1 MSESKSEM
9 QGEQIARD
17 WQISNPHPVCSPSYS
32 RGNEHFPFNVFHLYN
47 EFINSIL
54 PHFELNVSVIPST
67 ACQFLIRAVD
77 TDCDTPFL
85 YQMLIRSFLLACQ
98 KEMIYLMAH
107 PSLTKSS
114 LLHNELVNAAEM
126 IKKRGLP
133 KEMVNFCDM
142 MLADVL
148 DLYHTTFSDVIDN
161 NFWAKTKTVDEL
173 INQFLKKEIERLR
186 LLTPYTFEMIGA
198 VIMRKSIDSA
208 PASSVA
214 TLKKWGTEN
223 NVPYD

>member
-1 MSESKSEM
+1 
-9 QGEQIARD
+9 
-17 WQISNPHPVCSPSYS
+17 
-32 RGNEHFPFNVFHLYN
+32 
-47 EFINSIL
+47 
-54 PHFELNVSVIPST
+54 
-67 ACQFLIRAVD
+67 
-77 TDCDTPFL
+77 
-85 YQMLIRSFLLACQ
+85 
-98 KEMIYLMAH
+98 MAH